1 MVPTLIESAR
11 RTDTPRVLGT
21 AVVWF
26 TIHAGVI
33 AGAVFA
39 TLQVKGTDHTVK
51 VDTTMVL
58 LAPQQRPKA
67 PEQQPAQ
74 LDVPLK
80 GFQVVVVPPEIPADI
95 PPVDL
100 HEHFDPKDYSGA
112 GVEGGLQDRPEPPRR
127 VRSVH
132 PAMGGDRAV
141 QAGPVAGSSGAR
153 ARPPAAR
160 LRRVSELNGSW
171 RTRYVAAVTH

>member
-1 MVPTLIESAR
+1 MGALPRRPPSGGAPDSPAATFPRIRTSYPYTLPRHAVASRARRTVMVPTLIESAR
-11 RTDTPRVLGT
+11 RTDKQRVLGT
-21 AVVWF
+21 AVVSF

-39 TLQVKGTDHTVK
+39 TQQVKRTDHTVR

-58 LAPQQRPKA
+58 LALQQRPKV

-95 PPVDL
+95 PP
-100 HEHFDPKDYSGA
+100 
-112 GVEGGLQDRPEPPRR
+112 
-127 VRSVH
+127 
-132 PAMGGDRAV
+132 
-141 QAGPVAGSSGAR
+141 
-153 ARPPAAR
+153 
-160 LRRVSELNGSW
+160 
-171 RTRYVAAVTH
+171 